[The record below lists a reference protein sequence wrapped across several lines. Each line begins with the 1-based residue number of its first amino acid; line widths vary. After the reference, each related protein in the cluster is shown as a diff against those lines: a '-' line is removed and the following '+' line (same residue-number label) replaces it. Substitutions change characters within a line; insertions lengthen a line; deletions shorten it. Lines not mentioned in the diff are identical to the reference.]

1 MFTGIIGVISLILSA
16 TATAVGAVVQQRT
29 AAAQARLQAQQASMQ
44 AASLR
49 EQADQ
54 EEQDQLMR
62 SQVERRQNM
71 RKLASAEA
79 QYAASGVAL
88 YGTPTLSL
96 QRMSEENEM
105 ETLMQEA
112 SSNRKRNLLLTDA
125 WNTERVGTTAAGL
138 TRTAGN
144 WNAVGSGLTGAA
156 DLFGKG
162 YTVGKKEGIWNGA

>member
-1 MFTGIIGVISLILSA
+1 MGLFGIISLILSA

-62 SQVERRQNM
+62 SQVERRQSA
-71 RKLASAEA
+71 RKLAAAEA
-79 QYAASGVAL
+79 QYAAAGVSL
-88 YGTPTLSL
+88 SGTPTLSL

-125 WNTERVGTTAAGL
+125 WNTGKIGTTAAGL
-138 TRTAGN
+138 NRTAGT
-144 WNAVGSGLTGAA
+144 WGAIGTELTGAA

-162 YTVGKKEGIWNGA
+162 YTVGKKEGIWSGA